1 MLANEKE
8 IIHRAQRGDRDA
20 LATLYREHYS
30 AIFNYFFY
38 RLGDQTTAEDLT
50 AEVFVRM
57 VDKIDGYRYRG
68 KPILAWLYT
77 IARNLLI
84 NYRQRAENAPKLP
97 LEERLVASDGNPVQ
111 AAERRLT
118 VDCLQLALNYLTD
131 VQRQVIIGKFIEGRS
146 TAEVAKILN
155 KTEGA
160 IKSLQHRAL
169 GALRRAMEKENCYE
183 P

>member
-1 MLANEKE
+1 MLANEKQL
-8 IIHRAQRGDRDA
+8 IQRAQTGDRAA
-20 LATLYREHYS
+20 LATIYREHYT
-30 AIFNYFFY
+30 AIFNYLFY
-38 RLGDQTTAEDLT
+38 RLGDQATAEDLT

-57 VDKIDGYRYRG
+57 VDKIESYRYRG

-84 NYRQRAENAPKLP
+84 NHQQRADNAPRLP
-97 LEERLVASDGNPVQ
+97 LQERWVAGTGDPVA

-118 VDCLQLALNYLTD
+118 VDCLRRAMDYLTD
-131 VQRQVIIGKFIEGRS
+131 IQKQVIIGKFIEGRP